1 MRVAG
6 PDARGLTGRAVRSI
20 TPSQCA
26 RVLTARASA
35 AKAVRVATLYCQS
48 CGTRVPLDEPIPRDS
63 ECESCR
69 TDLRCCRN
77 CRHYDPRL
85 NNQCRETQAD
95 PVVEKTRRNFCEFF
109 YFSREAY
116 AAGSAG
122 GREADARAK
131 LDSLFGGGSAAPAP
145 GDARKKLEALFG
157 KNAALAPGD
166 ARENPQDPPGKGA
179 AADREAEARER
190 LKRMFGEGDPQ

>member
-1 MRVAG
+1 M
-6 PDARGLTGRAVRSI
+6 
-20 TPSQCA
+20 
-26 RVLTARASA
+26 
-35 AKAVRVATLYCQS
+35 RVATLYCQS

-109 YFSREAY
+109 YFSRDAY
-116 AAGSAG
+116 TTGAAGG
-122 GREADARAK
+122 KEAEARAK
-131 LDSLFGGGSAAPAP
+131 LDALFGGGSSATAPGDARQKLEGLFGQSAAPAP
-145 GDARKKLEALFG
+145 GTGREQPKAPLDK
-157 KNAALAPGD
+157 AATP
-166 ARENPQDPPGKGA
+166 
-179 AADREAEARER
+179 ADREADARER
-190 LKRMFGEGDPQ
+190 LKRMFGDRDPEQ